1 MRANMTR
8 HSTQFN
14 IVMLIASLVLGAVSW
29 ILGLLVY
36 NATVDVW
43 PRPLVIGVSFGI
55 LALFVLMGVL
65 IVSTIQGTFTE
76 NILAGG
82 GLGSVLV
89 VVFAA
94 IILITA
100 LGALFQWIY
109 GLHYEQELT
118 EPTSYV
124 FIIDD
129 SGSMES
135 NDPSQL
141 RYTAINEVL
150 KKKPSDFP
158 YMVYGFSDQ
167 VSLLREMSPIS
178 SGYTNITGN
187 SYGGTSIKGALE
199 QVISDYQ
206 NNVWEGGE
214 SPKVILLTDGYATD
228 LGWFTSINSTLKQY
242 SQNRISVSTV
252 GLGSVDKSL
261 MQKIA
266 AKTGGVFVDIADAA
280 MLGEAME
287 SAANQYS
294 VDDLLTTRYSTRMG
308 ILFGFLRIL
317 FIAILGSCIGF
328 VSAVAYGQMDA
339 SSLVIVS
346 SIIQSLVGA
355 ILMEVLTSG
364 LGVSDRFCW
373 FILWI
378 LIAAMICTQVVTYR
392 RGPSRPSRGRGRSS
406 HMLR

>member
-1 MRANMTR
+1 MRANITR
-8 HSTQFN
+8 RSTQFN
-14 IVMLIASLVLGAVSW
+14 LVMLISSIVLGAGSW
-29 ILGLLVY
+29 IPGLLVY

-43 PRPLVIGVSFGI
+43 PRPLVIGISFGI
-55 LALFVLMGVL
+55 LAIFVLLGVL
-65 IVSTIQGTFTE
+65 IVSNLQGAFSE
-76 NILAGG
+76 NILTGG

-89 VVFAA
+89 VIVVAV
-94 IILITA
+94 ILIAA
-100 LGALFQWIY
+100 LGSLFQWIY

-129 SGSMES
+129 SGSMAS
-135 NDPSQL
+135 NDPNQL
-141 RYTAINEVL
+141 RYAAINEVL
-150 KKKPSDFP
+150 EKKTSDFP

-167 VSLLREMSPIS
+167 VFLLREMSPIS
-178 SGYTNITGN
+178 SGYTDISGN
-187 SYGGTSIKGALE
+187 STGGTSIKGALE
-199 QVISDYQ
+199 KVISDYQ
-206 NNVWEGGE
+206 NNVWEGGA

-228 LGWFTSINSTLKQY
+228 WGWFKSTLKQY
-242 SQNRISVSTV
+242 SQNHISVSTV

-261 MQKIA
+261 MQEIA
-266 AKTGGVFVDIADAA
+266 AKTGGVFIDIADAA

-355 ILMEVLTSG
+355 ILIELLTSG

-378 LIAAMICTQVVTYR
+378 LIAAMISTQVVTYR